1 MAASS
6 PGVDSV
12 GIAVVLPG
20 SSVNRYPPDTAG
32 ASRFMYSW
40 KEPMQQLGGGQVA
53 QRARGAPGVVAFWLA
68 AALALAA
75 CDGTASSRAAQGQ
88 PTTTPSTAAP
98 TTATPTPTTAA
109 PTTAT
114 PTTAAPT
121 TTRPKPKKPAE
132 PAKLRSGSQGRA
144 VEALQRRLAELG
156 YQVHEVDGQ
165 FGSET
170 HHAVV
175 AFQKVNRLG
184 RDGVVGPL
192 TRKALER
199 PRVPGP
205 RSRKAGFHVEADL
218 TLQVVY
224 LVKDGKIQEILD
236 ASSGSGQNYTV
247 DGDVRVAVTPLGGFQ
262 IQRKIDA
269 WRKSDLGLLY
279 RPAYFTGGYALHG
292 APSVPA
298 FPASHGCIRITTV
311 AMDRLFERLPVGTPM
326 LVYRS

>member
-1 MAASS
+1 
-6 PGVDSV
+6 
-12 GIAVVLPG
+12 
-20 SSVNRYPPDTAG
+20 
-32 ASRFMYSW
+32 
-40 KEPMQQLGGGQVA
+40 MQPVGGGTLE
-53 QRARGAPGVVAFWLA
+53 QRMRGVPGVVAFWLA

-75 CDGTASSRAAQGQ
+75 CDGIGSSRAAQGP
-88 PTTTPSTAAP
+88 PTTATPSTAAP
-98 TTATPTPTTAA
+98 TTAAPTTAA
-109 PTTAT
+109 PTTAAPT
-114 PTTAAPT
+114 TAAPTTAAPTTAAPT
-121 TTRPKPKKPAE
+121 TTVPPTTTKPKPKKPAE
-132 PAKLRSGSQGRA
+132 PAKLRSGAEGRA

-175 AFQKVNRLG
+175 AFQKVNRLD
-184 RDGVVGPL
+184 RDGVVGPV

-199 PRVPGP
+199 PRVPRP

-224 LVKDGKIQEILD
+224 LVKGGEIQEVLD

-247 DGDVRVAVTPLGGFQ
+247 HGDVRVAVTPLGNFQ

-298 FPASHGCIRITTV
+298 FPASHGCIRITTA
-311 AMDRLFERLPVGTPM
+311 AMDRLFDRLPVGTPM

>member
-1 MAASS
+1 
-6 PGVDSV
+6 
-12 GIAVVLPG
+12 VV
-20 SSVNRYPPDTAG
+20 VTR
-32 ASRFMYSW
+32 
-40 KEPMQQLGGGQVA
+40 
-53 QRARGAPGVVAFWLA
+53 RARGRVGVAAFGLA

-75 CDGTASSRAAQGQ
+75 CDGTGSSGAAEEA
-88 PTTTPSTAAP
+88 PATTTPPTAP
-98 TTATPTPTTAA
+98 TTVT

-121 TTRPKPKKPAE
+121 TTVPPTTRPKPTRPAE
-132 PAKLRSGSQGRA
+132 PAKLRSGSEGRA

-156 YQVHEVDGQ
+156 YQVHEVDGE

-175 AFQKVNRLG
+175 AFQKVNRIG
-184 RDGVVGPL
+184 RDGVVGPV

-199 PRVPGP
+199 PRVPSP
-205 RSRKAGFHVEADL
+205 RSRQAGFHVEADL

-224 LVKDGKIQEILD
+224 LVEDGRIREILD

-247 DGDVRVAVTPLGGFQ
+247 RGDVRVAVTPLGGFQ

-311 AMDRLFERLPVGTPM
+311 AMDRLFDRLPVGTPM

>member
-1 MAASS
+1 
-6 PGVDSV
+6 
-12 GIAVVLPG
+12 
-20 SSVNRYPPDTAG
+20 
-32 ASRFMYSW
+32 MYSW
-40 KEPMQQLGGGQVA
+40 KEPMRQLGGGA
-53 QRARGAPGVVAFWLA
+53 LARRVRGVPVTVAFWLA

-75 CDGTASSRAAQGQ
+75 CDGTGGAGAVQGQ
-88 PTTTPSTAAP
+88 QPATTPSTAAP
-98 TTATPTPTTAA
+98 TTPTTVAPTTAA
-109 PTTAT
+109 PTTAA

-121 TTRPKPKKPAE
+121 TRPKPSRPAE
-132 PAKLRSGSQGRA
+132 PAKLSSGSEGPA

-156 YQVHEVDGQ
+156 YQVHDVDGQ
-165 FGSET
+165 FGPET

-205 RSRKAGFHVEADL
+205 RSRKGGFHVEADL

-247 DGDVRVAVTPLGGFQ
+247 DGDVRVAVTPLGNFQ

-292 APSVPA
+292 SPSVPA
-298 FPASHGCIRITTV
+298 FPASHGCIRITTT
-311 AMDRLFERLPVGTPM
+311 AMDRLFDRLPVGTAM

>member
-1 MAASS
+1 M
-6 PGVDSV
+6 
-12 GIAVVLPG
+12 
-20 SSVNRYPPDTAG
+20 
-32 ASRFMYSW
+32 
-40 KEPMQQLGGGQVA
+40 A
-53 QRARGAPGVVAFWLA
+53 QRMRGAPGVVAFWLA

-75 CDGTASSRAAQGQ
+75 CDGIGSSRAAQGP
-88 PTTTPSTAAP
+88 PTTATPSTAAP
-98 TTATPTPTTAA
+98 TTAAPTTAA
-109 PTTAT
+109 PTTAA

-121 TTRPKPKKPAE
+121 TAAPTTAVPTTTVPPTTTKPKPKKPAE
-132 PAKLRSGSQGRA
+132 PAKLRSGAEGRA

-175 AFQKVNRLG
+175 AFQKVNRLD
-184 RDGVVGPL
+184 RDGVVGPV

-224 LVKDGKIQEILD
+224 LVKGGEIQEVLD

-247 DGDVRVAVTPLGGFQ
+247 HGDVRVAVTPLGNFQ

-298 FPASHGCIRITTV
+298 FPASHGCIRITTA
-311 AMDRLFERLPVGTPM
+311 AMDRLFDRLPVGTPM

>member
-1 MAASS
+1 
-6 PGVDSV
+6 
-12 GIAVVLPG
+12 L
-20 SSVNRYPPDTAG
+20 
-32 ASRFMYSW
+32 
-40 KEPMQQLGGGQVA
+40 A
-53 QRARGAPGVVAFWLA
+53 QRTRGLAVVAFWLA

-75 CDGTASSRAAQGQ
+75 CNASGGSSSAAEPPSTTAA
-88 PTTTPSTAAP
+88 PSTAP
-98 TTATPTPTTAA
+98 PTTAA
-109 PTTAT
+109 PTTAA

-121 TTRPKPKKPAE
+121 TAAPTTEPPTTTKPKPTKPAG
-132 PAKLRSGSQGRA
+132 PPKLRSGSEGRA

-170 HHAVV
+170 QHAVV

-184 RDGVVGPL
+184 RDGIVGPV

-199 PRVPGP
+199 PRVPSP
-205 RSRKAGFHVEADL
+205 RSRRAGFHVEADL

-236 ASSGSGQNYTV
+236 ASSASGQTYTV
-247 DGDVRVAVTPLGGFQ
+247 DGDVRVAVTPLGDFQ

-292 APSVPA
+292 SYSVPA
-298 FPASHGCIRITTV
+298 FPASHGCIRITIA
-311 AMDRLFERLPVGTPM
+311 AMDRLFNRLPVGTPM

>member
-1 MAASS
+1 
-6 PGVDSV
+6 
-12 GIAVVLPG
+12 L
-20 SSVNRYPPDTAG
+20 
-32 ASRFMYSW
+32 
-40 KEPMQQLGGGQVA
+40 A
-53 QRARGAPGVVAFWLA
+53 QRTRGLAVVAFWLA

-75 CDGTASSRAAQGQ
+75 CSASGGSSSAAE
-88 PTTTPSTAAP
+88 PPSTTAAP
-98 TTATPTPTTAA
+98 TTAAPTTVAPTTAA
-109 PTTAT
+109 PTTAA

-121 TTRPKPKKPAE
+121 TEPPTTTKPKPTKPAE
-132 PAKLRSGSQGRA
+132 PPKLSSGSEGRA

-184 RDGVVGPL
+184 RDGVVGPV

-199 PRVPGP
+199 PRVPSP

-218 TLQVVY
+218 TLQVIY

-236 ASSGSGQNYTV
+236 ASSASGQNYTV
-247 DGDVRVAVTPLGGFQ
+247 DGDVRVAVTPLGDFQ

-292 APSVPA
+292 SYSVPA
-298 FPASHGCIRITTV
+298 FPASHGCIRITIA
-311 AMDRLFERLPVGTPM
+311 AMDRLFGRLPVGTPM

>member
-1 MAASS
+1 
-6 PGVDSV
+6 
-12 GIAVVLPG
+12 L
-20 SSVNRYPPDTAG
+20 
-32 ASRFMYSW
+32 
-40 KEPMQQLGGGQVA
+40 A
-53 QRARGAPGVVAFWLA
+53 QRTRGLAVVAFWLA

-75 CDGTASSRAAQGQ
+75 CNASGGSSSAAEPPSTTAA
-88 PTTTPSTAAP
+88 PSTAAP
-98 TTATPTPTTAA
+98 TTAAPTTAA
-109 PTTAT
+109 PTTAA

-121 TTRPKPKKPAE
+121 TEPPTTTKPKPTKPAG
-132 PAKLRSGSQGRA
+132 PPKLRSGSEGRA

-170 HHAVV
+170 QHAVV

-184 RDGVVGPL
+184 RDGVVGPV

-199 PRVPGP
+199 PRVPSP
-205 RSRKAGFHVEADL
+205 RSRRAGFHVEADL
-218 TLQVVY
+218 TVQVVY

-236 ASSGSGQNYTV
+236 ASSASGQTYTV
-247 DGDVRVAVTPLGGFQ
+247 DGDVRVAVTPLGDFQ

-292 APSVPA
+292 SYSVPA
-298 FPASHGCIRITTV
+298 FPASHGCIRITIA
-311 AMDRLFERLPVGTPM
+311 AMDRLFTRLPVGTPM

>member
-1 MAASS
+1 VAAF
-6 PGVDSV
+6 G
-12 GIAVVLPG
+12 
-20 SSVNRYPPDTAG
+20 
-32 ASRFMYSW
+32 
-40 KEPMQQLGGGQVA
+40 
-53 QRARGAPGVVAFWLA
+53 LA

-75 CDGTASSRAAQGQ
+75 CDGTGSSRAAEG
-88 PTTTPSTAAP
+88 PPATATPSTAP
-98 TTATPTPTTAA
+98 TTITPTTAA
-109 PTTAT
+109 PTTA
-114 PTTAAPT
+114 APT
-121 TTRPKPKKPAE
+121 TTVPPTTRPTPTKPAE
-132 PAKLRSGSQGRA
+132 PAKLRSGSEGRA

-156 YQVHEVDGQ
+156 YQVHEVDGE

-175 AFQKVNRLG
+175 AFQKVNRIG
-184 RDGVVGPL
+184 RDGVVGPV

-199 PRVPGP
+199 PRVPSP
-205 RSRKAGFHVEADL
+205 RSRQAGFHVEADL

-224 LVKDGKIQEILD
+224 LVEDGRIREILD
-236 ASSGSGQNYTV
+236 ASSGSGQSYTV
-247 DGDVRVAVTPLGGFQ
+247 RGDVRVAVTPLGGFQ

-298 FPASHGCIRITTV
+298 LPASHGCIRITTV
-311 AMDRLFERLPVGTPM
+311 AMDRLFDRLPVGTPM

>member
-1 MAASS
+1 
-6 PGVDSV
+6 
-12 GIAVVLPG
+12 L
-20 SSVNRYPPDTAG
+20 
-32 ASRFMYSW
+32 
-40 KEPMQQLGGGQVA
+40 A
-53 QRARGAPGVVAFWLA
+53 QRTRGLAVAVFSLA

-75 CDGTASSRAAQGQ
+75 CNASGGSSSAAE
-88 PTTTPSTAAP
+88 PSSTTAA
-98 TTATPTPTTAA
+98 PTTAA
-109 PTTAT
+109 PTTAA

-121 TTRPKPKKPAE
+121 TAAPTTAAPTTEPPTTTKPKPAE
-132 PAKLRSGSQGRA
+132 PAQLRSGAEGRA

-184 RDGVVGPL
+184 RDGVVGPV

-199 PRVPGP
+199 PRVPSP
-205 RSRKAGFHVEADL
+205 RSRKPGFHVEADL

-224 LVKDGKIQEILD
+224 LVKDGRIQEILD
-236 ASSGSGQNYTV
+236 ASSASGQTYTV
-247 DGDVRVAVTPLGGFQ
+247 DGDVRVAVTPLGDFR

-269 WRKSDLGLLY
+269 WRKSDLGLLW

-292 APSVPA
+292 SYSVPA
-298 FPASHGCIRITTV
+298 FPASHGCIRITIA
-311 AMDRLFERLPVGTPM
+311 AMDRLFGRLPVGTPM

>member
-1 MAASS
+1 M
-6 PGVDSV
+6 
-12 GIAVVLPG
+12 
-20 SSVNRYPPDTAG
+20 
-32 ASRFMYSW
+32 
-40 KEPMQQLGGGQVA
+40 
-53 QRARGAPGVVAFWLA
+53 RGAPGVVALWLA
-68 AALALAA
+68 AALVLAA
-75 CDGTASSRAAQGQ
+75 CDGIGTSRAAQGP
-88 PTTTPSTAAP
+88 PTTAAPSTAAPSTAAP
-98 TTATPTPTTAA
+98 TTAA
-109 PTTAT
+109 

-121 TTRPKPKKPAE
+121 TTVPPTTTKPKPRKPAE
-132 PAKLRSGSQGRA
+132 PAKLSSGAEGRA

-156 YQVHEVDGQ
+156 YQVHEADGQ

-175 AFQKVNRLG
+175 AFQKVNRLD
-184 RDGVVGPL
+184 RDGVVGPV

-199 PRVPGP
+199 PRLPRP
-205 RSRKAGFHVEADL
+205 RSRKGGFHVEADL

-224 LVKDGKIQEILD
+224 LVKDGEIREILD

-247 DGDVRVAVTPLGGFQ
+247 DGDVRVAVTPLGDFQ

-298 FPASHGCIRITTV
+298 FPASHGCIRITTA
-311 AMDRLFERLPVGTPM
+311 AMDRLFDRLPVGTPM

>member
-1 MAASS
+1 
-6 PGVDSV
+6 
-12 GIAVVLPG
+12 
-20 SSVNRYPPDTAG
+20 
-32 ASRFMYSW
+32 MYSW

-98 TTATPTPTTAA
+98 TTAAPATAAPTTAA
-109 PTTAT
+109 PTTAA

-121 TTRPKPKKPAE
+121 TRPKKPAE

-298 FPASHGCIRITTV
+298 FPASHGCIRITTT
-311 AMDRLFERLPVGTPM
+311 AMDRLFDRLPVGTPM

>member
-1 MAASS
+1 
-6 PGVDSV
+6 
-12 GIAVVLPG
+12 VVTRG
-20 SSVNRYPPDTAG
+20 
-32 ASRFMYSW
+32 
-40 KEPMQQLGGGQVA
+40 
-53 QRARGAPGVVAFWLA
+53 ARGRVGVAAFGLA

-75 CDGTASSRAAQGQ
+75 CDGTGSSRAAEG
-88 PTTTPSTAAP
+88 PPATATPSTAP
-98 TTATPTPTTAA
+98 TTITPTTAA
-109 PTTAT
+109 PTTA
-114 PTTAAPT
+114 APT
-121 TTRPKPKKPAE
+121 TTVPPTTRPTPTKPAE
-132 PAKLRSGSQGRA
+132 PAKLRSGSEGRA

-156 YQVHEVDGQ
+156 YQVHEVDGE

-175 AFQKVNRLG
+175 AFQKVNRIG
-184 RDGVVGPL
+184 RDGVVGPV

-199 PRVPGP
+199 PRVPSP
-205 RSRKAGFHVEADL
+205 RSRQAGFHVEADL

-224 LVKDGKIQEILD
+224 LVEDGRIREILD
-236 ASSGSGQNYTV
+236 ASSGSGQSYTV
-247 DGDVRVAVTPLGGFQ
+247 RGDVRVAVTPLGGFQ

-298 FPASHGCIRITTV
+298 LPASHGCIRITTV
-311 AMDRLFERLPVGTPM
+311 AMDRLFDRLPVGTPM

>member
-1 MAASS
+1 
-6 PGVDSV
+6 
-12 GIAVVLPG
+12 L
-20 SSVNRYPPDTAG
+20 
-32 ASRFMYSW
+32 
-40 KEPMQQLGGGQVA
+40 A
-53 QRARGAPGVVAFWLA
+53 QRTRGLAVVAFWLA

-75 CDGTASSRAAQGQ
+75 CNASGGSSSAAEPPSTTAA
-88 PTTTPSTAAP
+88 PSTAAP
-98 TTATPTPTTAA
+98 TTAAPTTAA
-109 PTTAT
+109 PTTAA

-121 TTRPKPKKPAE
+121 TEPPTTTKPKPTKPAG
-132 PAKLRSGSQGRA
+132 PPKLRSGSEGRA

-170 HHAVV
+170 QHAVV

-184 RDGVVGPL
+184 RDGVVGPV

-199 PRVPGP
+199 PRVPSP
-205 RSRKAGFHVEADL
+205 RSRRAGFHVEADL
-218 TLQVVY
+218 TVQVVY

-236 ASSGSGQNYTV
+236 ASSASGQTYTV
-247 DGDVRVAVTPLGGFQ
+247 DGDVRVAVTPLGDFQ

-292 APSVPA
+292 SYSVPA
-298 FPASHGCIRITTV
+298 FPASHGCIRITIA
-311 AMDRLFERLPVGTPM
+311 AMDRLFNRLPVGTPM

>member
-1 MAASS
+1 
-6 PGVDSV
+6 
-12 GIAVVLPG
+12 L
-20 SSVNRYPPDTAG
+20 
-32 ASRFMYSW
+32 
-40 KEPMQQLGGGQVA
+40 A
-53 QRARGAPGVVAFWLA
+53 QRARGLAVVAFWLA
-68 AALALAA
+68 ATLALAA
-75 CDGTASSRAAQGQ
+75 CNGTGGSSSAAE
-88 PTTTPSTAAP
+88 PSSTTAVP
-98 TTATPTPTTAA
+98 TTAVPTTAVPTTAVPTTAA
-109 PTTAT
+109 PTTAAPAVT
-114 PTTAAPT
+114 DPPT
-121 TTRPKPKKPAE
+121 TTKPKPAK
-132 PAKLRSGSQGRA
+132 PAKLSSGSEGPA
-144 VEALQRRLAELG
+144 VQALQRRLAELG

-184 RDGVVGPL
+184 RDGVVGPV
-192 TRKALER
+192 TRRALER
-199 PRVPGP
+199 PRIPQP

-218 TLQVVY
+218 TVQVVY

-247 DGDVRVAVTPLGGFQ
+247 DGDVRVAVTPLGDFQ

-292 APSVPA
+292 SYSVPA
-298 FPASHGCIRITTV
+298 FPASHGCIRITIA
-311 AMDRLFERLPVGTPM
+311 AMDRLFAQLPVGTPM

>member
-1 MAASS
+1 M
-6 PGVDSV
+6 
-12 GIAVVLPG
+12 
-20 SSVNRYPPDTAG
+20 
-32 ASRFMYSW
+32 
-40 KEPMQQLGGGQVA
+40 A
-53 QRARGAPGVVAFWLA
+53 QRMRAVPGVVAFWLA

-75 CDGTASSRAAQGQ
+75 CDGIGSSRAAQGP
-88 PTTTPSTAAP
+88 PTTATPSTAAP
-98 TTATPTPTTAA
+98 TTAAPTTAA
-109 PTTAT
+109 PTTDAPT
-114 PTTAAPT
+114 TDAPTTAAPT
-121 TTRPKPKKPAE
+121 TTVPPTTTKPKPKKPAE
-132 PAKLRSGSQGRA
+132 PAKLRSGAEGRA

-175 AFQKVNRLG
+175 AFQKVNRLD
-184 RDGVVGPL
+184 RDGVVGPV

-199 PRVPGP
+199 PRVPRP

-224 LVKDGKIQEILD
+224 LVKGGEIQEVLD

-247 DGDVRVAVTPLGGFQ
+247 HGDVRVAVTPLGNFQ

-298 FPASHGCIRITTV
+298 FPASHGCIRITTA
-311 AMDRLFERLPVGTPM
+311 AMDRLFDRLPVGTPM